1 MGDGEG
7 GGPRPLRKGGCGLC
21 LGRPRRRPG
30 GAQRLTCGDT
40 AHLPRGEQ
48 RRREQ
53 SPAGTPPADGSVAL
67 RGRRVALAGRGPPG
81 APRAR
86 PGFGPGTRPRPSA
99 GGRSLEQ
106 PAGRSQG
113 GRAPLAAGGPRTRGD
128 AAARTWPG
136 SRARPGGDGGA
147 WGLRGRERGRP
158 GSWHSRAAAPR
169 GGTGGPAA
177 SGGTGVRG
185 GAGAGGGRA
194 SQPWAPSG
202 GRGGWTRRTCPG
214 EGRRAGAQGRRGRHP
229 GPRGFSVTKAPAGN
243 PDCAASA
250 AQAGDPGGGKALPRQ
265 ALDGGDGGANP
276 ETWGW
281 DGEGAGRSVAR
292 GQPFAQRGGEREA
305 SGTQGTPT
313 ATAGPRIPQGLF
325 PGPPRMP
332 TSSDARVPHGKW
344 PRTTNMQHTGP
355 FTAQTPGFTQKIPL
369 KQQKRNPQMQRA
381 DRSGKGAA
389 R

>member
-1 MGDGEG
+1 MGH
-7 GGPRPLRKGGCGLC
+7 
-21 LGRPRRRPG
+21 PRRRPG

-67 RGRRVALAGRGPPG
+67 RGRRAALAGRGPPG

-113 GRAPLAAGGPRTRGD
+113 GRAPLAAGGLRARGD

-136 SRARPGGDGGA
+136 SGARPGGDGGA

-185 GAGAGGGRA
+185 GACAGGGRA
-194 SQPWAPSG
+194 SRPWAPSG
-202 GRGGWTRRTCPG
+202 GRGGWTRRTRPG

-250 AQAGDPGGGKALPRQ
+250 AQAGDLGGGKALPRQ

-276 ETWGW
+276 ETWGGGRGGGGTIW
-281 DGEGAGRSVAR
+281 RAGPALCPAWRGAR
-292 GQPFAQRGGEREA
+292 GLGDAGNPHSYRRPSRPPGVVPRTPEDADILGCSSPSRKMA
-305 SGTQGTPT
+305 SNNQH
-313 ATAGPRIPQGLF
+313 ATYRAF
-325 PGPPRMP
+325 H
-332 TSSDARVPHGKW
+332 SADARLHAENTVE
-344 PRTTNMQHTGP
+344 
-355 FTAQTPGFTQKIPL
+355 TAEAKSSEAEG
-369 KQQKRNPQMQRA
+369 
-381 DRSGKGAA
+381 
-389 R
+389 

>member
-7 GGPRPLRKGGCGLC
+7 GGPRPLRKGGCGLR
-21 LGRPRRRPG
+21 LGRPRQRPG

-81 APRAR
+81 VPRAR

-113 GRAPLAAGGPRTRGD
+113 GRAPLAAGGPRARGD

-136 SRARPGGDGGA
+136 SGARPGGDGGA

-185 GAGAGGGRA
+185 GACAGGGRA

-202 GRGGWTRRTCPG
+202 GRGGWTRRTRPG

-276 ETWGW
+276 ETWGGGVGRGR
-281 DGEGAGRSVAR
+281 DNLARGASPLPSVAGSAR
-292 GQPFAQRGGEREA
+292 
-305 SGTQGTPT
+305 
-313 ATAGPRIPQGLF
+313 PQGRRE
-325 PGPPRMP
+325 PPQLPQALASPRGCSQDPRGCRHPRLLESLTENGLEQP
-332 TSSDARVPHGKW
+332 TCNIQGLS
-344 PRTTNMQHTGP
+344 
-355 FTAQTPGFTQKIPL
+355 
-369 KQQKRNPQMQRA
+369 QRRRPA
-381 DRSGKGAA
+381 SRRKY